1 MHYAGA
7 ETSELPSF
15 MEGAVRAGER
25 AAAEV
30 LASELT
36 VLDPPAPFPV
46 CSLCG
51 PQASRLTA
59 WRRRRY
65 RSSCVCW
72 PSRPAHAAGVAVVKI
87 RSWGGHGSGA
97 GRVNDPI
104 AAAVGPGG
112 LIYVTDALNDRVDEF
127 SASGRFIRAWGF
139 GVRDGSAAF
148 QKCTSTCQ
156 AGIAGT
162 GDGQFDV
169 PYGIAVGQSGDV
181 YVTLTRNNDR
191 VERFSNT
198 GTFIGKWGTPGSA
211 GGQLSQPLG
220 VAITP
225 LGAVL
230 VVDEANERMQ
240 RFLASGTF
248 RLMWGWGV
256 ASGFPSPEQCTAR
269 RGNCDAGIA
278 GAGNGQFDGPDSIA
292 SKRSGRAFVSE
303 NGNHRVDKFDRPRT
317 LGAFGGRL
325 LRNPKGIAVDTAGRI
340 VVADSGHNRIVQF
353 SAMGVFLAK
362 WGGLQLRDPEGVA
375 AAPGNRLIVVDTG
388 HNRIVKYAQTG

>member
-1 MHYAGA
+1 M
-7 ETSELPSF
+7 
-15 MEGAVRAGER
+15 
-25 AAAEV
+25 
-30 LASELT
+30 
-36 VLDPPAPFPV
+36 
-46 CSLCG
+46 
-51 PQASRLTA
+51 TA
-59 WRRRRY
+59 WRRAQVPILL
-65 RSSCVCW
+65 CVLAVAAC
-72 PSRPAHAAGVAVVKI
+72 STPAGAAVVKI

-104 AAAVGPGG
+104 AAAVGTGG
-112 LIYVTDALNDRVDEF
+112 LIYVTDALNHRVDEF

-148 QKCTSTCQ
+148 QKCTSTCE

-181 YVTLTRNNDR
+181 YVTDPNSDR

-198 GTFIGKWGTPGSA
+198 GTFIGKWGTTGSA
-211 GGQLSQPLG
+211 GGQLSHPLG

-256 ASGFPSPEQCTAR
+256 ASGFPNPEQCTAR
-269 RGNCDAGIA
+269 GGNCHAGIA
-278 GAGNGQFDGPDSIA
+278 GAGNGQFHGPDSIA
-292 SKRSGRAFVSE
+292 SKRSGRAFVSD
-303 NGNHRVDKFDRPRT
+303 NGNHRVDKFDDSRP
-317 LGAFGGRL
+317 LGAFGRRL
-325 LRNPKGIAVDTAGRI
+325 LRNPKGIAVDTTGRI

-353 SAMGVFLAK
+353 SAMGVFLAE
-362 WGGLQLRDPEGVA
+362 WGGRQLRDPEGVA